1 MTMRFA
7 SSPLLPL
14 RAGMPLGRAG
24 GERGHG
30 RAGASALSSW
40 PAASRTSRWRG
51 LDLMGHAAAID
62 ASTQWVEDIFGC
74 AAWGALAGTP
84 GVHAAQLCE
93 SAFGHVGH
101 CEVASLHMRR
111 GRTAGEPFQD
121 GAVFLWFIEG
131 GSLAVELDDGEE
143 VHFSSGALLL
153 SDGAQPLRAHWTQAC
168 VHHLRLPRHRV
179 VEAVGHEA
187 AAAIQG
193 VMQLGQLGLASFLA
207 AQLHLLKKQGASLPS
222 AELDETLA
230 LIFGTVDGLLR
241 LALPPRQ
248 EAAAPEVADR
258 LHAVYRY
265 IEKNLHRH
273 DLSVEQIALG
283 VNSSRAQLYRLFQ
296 AKPLSVHGTLREARL
311 LKSVEHL
318 RSCGDKVLSI
328 GAIAYAC
335 GFSDQSV
342 FSKLFK
348 QRFGI
353 TPSDLRHG
361 TGQARTIRI

>member
-1 MTMRFA
+1 MTMRSA
-7 SSPLLPL
+7 SFPPMPL
-14 RAGMPLGRAG
+14 RVGAHASLAA

-30 RAGASALSSW
+30 RAGAAALSSW
-40 PAASRTSRWRG
+40 PTASRTSRWRG
-51 LDLMGHAAAID
+51 LGLMTHVAGD
-62 ASTQWVEDIFGC
+62 ASTAWVEDIFGC

-84 GVHAAQLCE
+84 GVNAAQLCE
-93 SAFGHVGH
+93 SAFGHVGY
-101 CEVASLHMRR
+101 CEISSLHMRR
-111 GRTAGEPFQD
+111 GSTAGEPFQD
-121 GAVFLWFIEG
+121 GAVFLWFIEA

-143 VHFSSGALLL
+143 VQFATGALLL
-153 SDGAQPLRAHWTQAC
+153 SDGAQPLRAHWTQASIHC
-168 VHHLRLPRHRV
+168 LRLPRHRV
-179 VEAVGHEA
+179 VDAVGHEA
-187 AAAIQG
+187 AASIQG
-193 VMQLGQLGLASFLA
+193 VMQLGQLGLASFLG
-207 AQLHLLKKQGASLPS
+207 AQLHLLKKQGPAMQA
-222 AELDETLA
+222 AELDETLSMV
-230 LIFGTVDGLLR
+230 FGTVDGLLR

-248 EAAAPEVADR
+248 EAAPPEFADR

-296 AKPLSVHGTLREARL
+296 SRPLSVHGTLREARL

-328 GAIAYAC
+328 GAIAFAC

-361 TGQARTIRI
+361 QGHARTIRV